1 MNSKI
6 IFENNFITGIEIL
19 ETAKTLYSMKDYEEC
34 LSFISE
40 SLEMMDLTN
49 SCLFS
54 DFLSLTGNILW
65 KVSQKEQAAILW
77 EKAILHNASNR
88 KAQLCLKLLA
98 DKTVNYN
105 DDCFEIAEYCAN
117 SYTNKQP
124 ENEKNTVAH
133 KSECL

>member
-19 ETAKTLYSMKDYEEC
+19 ETAKMLYAMEDYEEC

-40 SLEMMDLTN
+40 SLEMLELTN
-49 SCLFS
+49 SYLFS
-54 DFLSLTGNILW
+54 DFLSLTGSILW
-65 KVSQKEQAAILW
+65 KESQKEQAVILW
-77 EKAILHNASNR
+77 EKALHHNASNR

-98 DKTVNYN
+98 GKTVNCN
-105 DDCFEIAEYCAN
+105 DDCLETAQHYAN
-117 SYTNKQP
+117 NRSNYTNSHS
-124 ENEKNTVAH
+124 ENKK

>member
-19 ETAKTLYSMKDYEEC
+19 ETAKTLYSMEDYEEC

-40 SLEMMDLTN
+40 SLEMLDLTS

-54 DFLSLTGNILW
+54 DFLLLTGNVLW
-65 KVSQKEQAAILW
+65 KESQKEQAAILW
-77 EKAILHNASNR
+77 EKALRHNTSNR
-88 KAQLCLKLLA
+88 KARLCLELLA
-98 DKTVNYN
+98 GKKLNDC
-105 DDCFEIAEYCAN
+105 DDCFETAEY
-117 SYTNKQP
+117 YTNSCGNYPDNVQ
-124 ENEKNTVAH
+124 NTAAH

>member
-6 IFENNFITGIEIL
+6 IFENNFIKGVKIL
-19 ETAKTLYSMKDYEEC
+19 KTARTLYSKKDYEKC

-40 SLEMMDLTN
+40 SLEMLDLTS

-65 KVSQKEQAAILW
+65 KESQKEQAAILW
-77 EKAILHNASNR
+77 EKALFHNASNR
-88 KAQLCLKLLA
+88 NAQLCLELLA
-98 DKTVNYN
+98 GKTADYS
-105 DDCFEIAEYCAN
+105 FETAEYYAD
-117 SYTNKQP
+117 SYASNRP
-124 ENEKNTVAH
+124 ENEKNAATH